1 MRKLGLLMRKAAK
14 LVATNLIRARYI
26 FFELWLVF
34 ELWVAGAGRQ
44 SSDELNGFKTKTFY
58 MQQK

>member
-14 LVATNLIRARYI
+14 LVATNVIRARNI

-34 ELWVAGAGRQ
+34 VFWVAGSVGL
-44 SSDELNGFKTKTFY
+44 DNLPMN
-58 MQQK
+58 